1 MGASAT
7 HRRKELRALIEARV
21 DRVRPFEG
29 GCAAVLPAVSR
40 LDDIPGLSLQTAQ
53 VIIAEIGLEYD

>member
-1 MGASAT
+1 
-7 HRRKELRALIEARV
+7 
-21 DRVRPFEG
+21 
-29 GCAAVLPAVSR
+29 VLPAVSR